1 MSSHQLHL
9 ALGTHRG
16 RLRERN
22 EDAVFY
28 YYPSDYETLNRYGT
42 LFVVA
47 DGVGGLAHGAEVAE
61 IAVQRLI
68 EVYYQAPL
76 DNPIEMLRASIAQIN
91 NEIYRQYHTK
101 SATTLVAMLIHQE
114 EAIVAHVGDSRAY
127 HGRQHQLRLITQDH
141 AAEMVDADGKAKR
154 KLTRALGYRAQVDAT
169 ITKHSIQNDDYFLL
183 VTDGVSRYFDTPSLQ
198 SLLRETARESVEQI
212 ITSSNE
218 AGGYDNVSAI
228 VVQVGGAFLNETA
241 LIRHT
246 MLLEQDGVTVK
257 LPPFDEDAPTKR
269 PYQNFLV
276 WVAGLIGF
284 LSIAAAFFLFTL
296 RPQAI
301 VQTPEATSAP
311 TSVPAAIS
319 PIPEDTGLVGQE
331 IAFEAAALTYLEIG
345 QTSSAFLIEPHRPYL
360 VQEIFTD
367 VETWICLYEQD
378 SKRSGWIRE
387 ADLPT
392 YRLLN

>member
-22 EDAVFY
+22 EDAVSY
-28 YYPSDYETLNRYGT
+28 YYPSDYETLNSYGT
-42 LFVVA
+42 LFLVA
-47 DGVGGLAHGAEVAE
+47 DGVGGLSHGAEVAE

-68 EVYYQAPL
+68 EVYYQSPK
-76 DNPIEMLRASIAQIN
+76 DKPIEMLRASIKQVN

-101 SATTLVAMLIHQE
+101 SATTLVAMLIHQD
-114 EAIVAHVGDSRAY
+114 EAIIAHVGDSRAY

-183 VTDGVSRYFDTPSLQ
+183 VTDGASRYFDTPSLQ
-198 SLLRETARESVEQI
+198 SLIRENARESVQQI
-212 ITSSNE
+212 INSSND

-228 VVQVGGAFLNETA
+228 MVQIGGNFVNESA
-241 LIRHT
+241 LIMHT
-246 MLLEQDGVTVK
+246 RLLEQEGVSVK
-257 LPPFDEDAPTKR
+257 LPPFEEDAPTKK

-276 WVAGLIGF
+276 WMAALIGF
-284 LSIAAAFFLFTL
+284 LGVAAAFFLFTL

-301 VQTPEATSAP
+301 VETPEAPSVP
-311 TSVPAAIS
+311 TSLPATINPNPQETA
-319 PIPEDTGLVGQE
+319 LVGQALE
-331 IAFEAAALTYLEIG
+331 FDVAALTYLEIG
-345 QTSSAFLIEPHRPYL
+345 QTHSAFLIEPHRPYL
-360 VQEIFTD
+360 VQETFTD
-367 VETWICLYEQD
+367 VETWIRLYEQD